1 MNVMLSKQRY
11 RIEWYRGSVRPENL
25 VRDEKDG
32 QTYTVFR
39 AMDQA
44 AARKFGEM
52 RRPGLIT
59 VVTPVEEK
67 E

>member
-1 MNVMLSKQRY
+1 MSEMSDRRRY

-32 QTYTVFR
+32 QTYTIIR

-52 RRPGLIT
+52 RRPGLIA
-59 VVTPVEEK
+59 VVTPVQEK